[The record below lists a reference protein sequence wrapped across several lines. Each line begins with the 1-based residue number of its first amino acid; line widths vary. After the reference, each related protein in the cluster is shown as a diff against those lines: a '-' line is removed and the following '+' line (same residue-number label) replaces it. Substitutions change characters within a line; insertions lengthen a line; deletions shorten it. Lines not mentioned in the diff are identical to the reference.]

1 MRRNPSRTYRRTYT
15 EKGFWSE
22 AFAIAFTR
30 DMTPSAAASQ
40 ADAAL
45 EEYRKRFPAVEDPE
59 DASEAEI
66 NKALGSMEDG
76 PVI

>member
-1 MRRNPSRTYRRTYT
+1 MRRNPSRAYRRTYT

-22 AFAIAFTR
+22 AFAIAFAR
-30 DMTPSAAASQ
+30 NMTPSAAASQ

-45 EEYRKRFPAVEDPE
+45 EEYRKRFPVVEDPE

-66 NKALGSMEDG
+66 SKALGSMEDG